1 MDPIFEYLK
10 FHEDQRCPPRYPS
23 TDAYK
28 CKLITYM
35 YVSFH
40 TKEIKKLKEQMNVT
54 LLDIVTYSRNSLNV
68 NVNLQLLRKQLMQM

>member
-1 MDPIFEYLK
+1 
-10 FHEDQRCPPRYPS
+10 
-23 TDAYK
+23 
-28 CKLITYM
+28 M